1 VAAQRH
7 AESLLHSVHAY
18 LAEAQRGESP
28 PSENIVIFDE
38 AQRAWDQAKMQKMA
52 GRQRSFG
59 AVPEVIALAQRLCG
73 PAVVGAL
80 EVAQSIMLN
89 AAKTALTRRMT
100 LEKRLQP
107 QPFVGVLQ

>member
-59 AVPEVIALAQRLCG
+59 AVPEVTPRLDLASEPAQILSVMDRHPDGAVVIAL
-73 PAVVGAL
+73 
-80 EVAQSIMLN
+80 SIS
-89 AAKTALTRRMT
+89 
-100 LEKRLQP
+100 
-107 QPFVGVLQ
+107 